1 MFRDPAHKEN
11 TFMHPRSA
19 LVCLLLSAI
28 AAEAQT
34 LGAAT
39 GIVTIGRPLDI
50 VVQSPGLAA
59 DDSKALCAQA
69 EVRYGERRLAFSDV
83 SIDVVREAAN
93 TGLRVQTRTPLDE
106 PYATVE
112 VQIGCAFRY
121 TRRYTLLASLPDAQE
136 PVVSASRLPAADT
149 KSPAVN
155 GGVAAP
161 VRAAIGGQ
169 PTRQTAVAPRSE
181 SGGRPSAPAASSRR
195 PAVVSVPSWSQRWS
209 LNIGDAS
216 LATVGSAASRL
227 VVEPMAFETDEA
239 FLEFLR
245 MRVRNDTSRT
255 MGGSVDSASPA
266 GEPAV
271 SLASLQQELA
281 DLKAEREQLQRS
293 IEGLNLQLSETEE
306 RYRDALVYGAIS
318 LAVLLAGMI
327 FLGLRERLGKLSR
340 RAESPGQPWWAKNE
354 PGVGDNPSPSSPSR
368 ASKEGL
374 VQGNSTL
381 DGRAV
386 SGMRTLAIANPLKTA
401 AQAVRATAS
410 KKAVGDGKVA
420 APPKHDRSQEP
431 QLAVP
436 SSRQDSRAAT
446 PGQGRVEP
454 SDRAAVAL
462 PPLDPMALH
471 ELWEQVDFLE
481 SLGQVNDAIEAI
493 HAFVQASPG
502 STEAPYWRWWALA
515 KSHGLPLDT
524 LQAMYEQHFQRAL
537 PTDTDDSGLETD
549 TEFLSALSRVW
560 PTENAKTL
568 INDALASRPSAVPPV
583 LRVRTAAAF
592 DDLVVLA
599 AVLEELTHLP
609 QAAMSPL
616 VASAGTYAIA
626 DGQGSS
632 DFDLPDITEITANG
646 TTSVQA
652 NTDEGP
658 LEFDLGDWHGLPA
671 DPVGR
676 RSS

>member
-1 MFRDPAHKEN
+1 
-11 TFMHPRSA
+11 MHPRSA
-19 LVCLLLSAI
+19 LACLLLSAF

-39 GIVTIGRPLDI
+39 GIVTIGRPIDI

-59 DDSKALCAQA
+59 DDSKALCTQA
-69 EVRYGERRLAFSDV
+69 EVRYGERRLASSDV

-93 TGLRVQTRTPLDE
+93 TGLRVQTRIPLDE

-121 TRRYTLLASLPDAQE
+121 TRRYTLLASLPDAPA
-136 PVVSASRLPAADT
+136 PVVSASRLPAADA
-149 KSPAVN
+149 KSPADN

-161 VRAAIGGQ
+161 VRAATGGQ
-169 PTRQTAVAPRSE
+169 ATRQSAVPPRSE
-181 SGGRPSAPAASSRR
+181 SGGRPSATVAPSRR

-245 MRVRNDTSRT
+245 MRVRDE
-255 MGGSVDSASPA
+255 MGRASAAGADPA
-266 GEPAV
+266 SSGGEPAV
-271 SLASLQQELA
+271 SLASLQQELT

-293 IEGLNLQLSETEE
+293 IEGLNQQLSETEK

-374 VQGNSTL
+374 AKGNSAL

-401 AQAVRATAS
+401 AQAVRSTAS
-410 KKAVGDGKVA
+410 KKAVDVGGVA
-420 APPKHDRSQEP
+420 APPTHDRSQEP
-431 QLAVP
+431 QPAEAR
-436 SSRQDSRAAT
+436 SRQDSRAAT
-446 PGQGRVEP
+446 PGQGQGES

-493 HAFVQASPG
+493 RAFVQASPG

-537 PTDTDDSGLETD
+537 PTDADDAGLETD

-560 PTENAKTL
+560 PTENAKAL
-568 INDALASRPSAVPPV
+568 INDALASRPTAVPPV

-599 AVLEELTHLP
+599 AVLEALTHLP

-616 VASAGTYAIA
+616 VASAGPGSAV
-626 DGQGSS
+626 DGHRSL
-632 DFDLPDITEITANG
+632 DFDLPDITEVTANG
-646 TTSVQA
+646 AVPVQTNINDGA
-652 NTDEGP
+652 
-658 LEFDLGDWHGLPA
+658 LEFDLGDWRVAPA
-671 DPVGR
+671 DQTAR
-676 RSS
+676 RAS